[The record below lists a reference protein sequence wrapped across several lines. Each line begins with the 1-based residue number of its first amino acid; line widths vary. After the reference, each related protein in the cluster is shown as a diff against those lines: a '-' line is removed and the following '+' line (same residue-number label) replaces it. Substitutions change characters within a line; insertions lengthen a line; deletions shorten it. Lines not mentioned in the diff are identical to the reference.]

1 MLLPA
6 CLAQLGLIASYR
18 DLCRAASA
26 GDLPPAFSARGYQG
40 RSRHRKSLR
49 PMLMPLRGPRQSHAI
64 GRTVRAPF
72 RPPLHTRPSVEPR
85 QLGRRPQA
93 PHV

>member
-1 MLLPA
+1 
-6 CLAQLGLIASYR
+6 
-18 DLCRAASA
+18 
-26 GDLPPAFSARGYQG
+26 
-40 RSRHRKSLR
+40 
-49 PMLMPLRGPRQSHAI
+49 MLMPLRGPRQSHAI

-93 PHV
+93 PHVIEIPGPLRIPEWSRELGSCSQLLDTTGSAPPLDGY